1 VIYLTG
7 FMGSGK
13 TSVGRVLASRLGVP
27 FVDLDERRAGAARA
41 AVPEIF
47 RLAGEEAFRA
57 LERKALFE
65 LATEGAPC
73 VVATGGGLPVDP
85 RNRRVMK
92 ASGVVVH
99 LGASFETIRG
109 RIPGGDGRPLWAGD
123 VRSLH
128 RSRARAYG
136 DADLELDTDH
146 LTVEEVA
153 RGIEASLPRFSPR
166 VGVILEDRP
175 YPVYI
180 GKGVFTDVLSLV
192 RRFSEPEGVFALV
205 DANVLRLHGEAVKQA
220 LGNAPHALMAVPPG
234 EGSKSLPF
242 LEQVLSEMFAH
253 RVNRQWVCLAIGG
266 GVTGDLAGFAAS
278 VFMRGIPVVQ
288 VATTLLAQ
296 VDSAIGGKTAV
307 NTAFG
312 KNLVGTFHQ
321 PLFVLSDGAFINTLE
336 PAQVRSAMAE
346 VVKYG
351 IVMDEPLFSIVE
363 NGPPFDREKIVEMC
377 ARDKARVVALDER
390 EGGLRRILNFGHT
403 LGHAVELAGGFEPS
417 HGAAVC
423 AGMYFAVWLSRELG
437 VIEDRAMTRIS
448 RLLRKW
454 AYPLEELDFPH
465 PDRIDGALASDKKFE
480 GEGIHFV
487 LTPGVGDVTVKK
499 ITSSQILGAYGRFVR
514 ESAEGLR

>member
-13 TSVGRVLASRLGVP
+13 TSVGRVLASRLNLP
-27 FVDLDERRAGAARA
+27 FVDLDERMAEAVRAP
-41 AVPEIF
+41 VPEIF
-47 RLAGEEAFRA
+47 RFAGEEAFRA

-351 IVMDEPLFSIVE
+351 IVMDEPLFSIIE

-403 LGHAVELAGGFEPS
+403 LGHALENATGYAVL
-417 HGAAVC
+417 HGEAVG
-423 AGMYFAVWLSRELG
+423 AGMLFASWLSRKRGILPGDHYERIRQVIGRLG
-437 VIEDRAMTRIS
+437 IVPRGLT
-448 RLLRKW
+448 L
-454 AYPLEELDFPH
+454 
-465 PDRIDGALASDKKFE
+465 PDVREVGEALALDKKGA
-480 GEGIHFV
+480 GEGVHFV
-487 LTPGVGDVTVKK
+487 LTPSIGGVSVEKLSEIEV
-499 ITSSQILGAYGRFVR
+499 LEAYRGFADEYAR
-514 ESAEGLR
+514 GL

>member
-1 VIYLTG
+1 MIYLTG

-27 FVDLDERRAGAARA
+27 FVDLDERIAGAARA
-41 AVPEIF
+41 AIPEIF
-47 RLAGEEAFRA
+47 RLAGEESFRA
-57 LERKALFE
+57 LERTALFE
-65 LATEGAPC
+65 LASEGGPC

-85 RNRRVMK
+85 RNRKVMK

-99 LGASFETIRG
+99 LNASFETIQG
-109 RIPGGDGRPLWAGD
+109 RIPVGDGRPLWAGD

-128 RSRARAYG
+128 ESRARAYG
-136 DADLELDTDH
+136 DADLAVDTDL

-153 RGIEASLPRFSPR
+153 RRIEASLPRFSPR
-166 VGVILEDRP
+166 VGVILEDGP
-175 YPVYI
+175 YPVYL
-180 GKGVFTDVLSLV
+180 GKGVFADVLSLV
-192 RRFSEPEGVFALV
+192 RRFKEPEGVFALV
-205 DANVLRLHGEAVKQA
+205 DANVLRLHGEAVGQA
-220 LGNAPHALMAVPPG
+220 LGNVPHALMAVPPG

-253 RVNRQWVCLAIGG
+253 RVNRQWVCLAVGG

-321 PLFVLSDGAFINTLE
+321 PLFVLSDEAFLRTLE

-351 IVMDEPLFSIVE
+351 VVMDEPLFSFIE

-403 LGHAVELAGGFEPS
+403 LGHAVEKATGYAVL
-417 HGAAVC
+417 HGEAVG
-423 AGMYFAVWLSRELG
+423 AGMLFASWLSRRRGILPGDHYERIRQVIGRLG
-437 VIEDRAMTRIS
+437 IVPPGLTLPGVREVG
-448 RLLRKW
+448 
-454 AYPLEELDFPH
+454 E
-465 PDRIDGALASDKKFE
+465 ALALDKKGA
-480 GEGIHFV
+480 GEGVHFV
-487 LTPGVGDVTVKK
+487 LTPSIG
-499 ITSSQILGAYGRFVR
+499 GASVEKLSEIEVLEAYRGFADEYAR
-514 ESAEGLR
+514 GL

>member
-1 VIYLTG
+1 MIYLTG

-13 TSVGRVLASRLGVP
+13 TSVGRVLASRLDLP
-27 FVDLDERRAGAARA
+27 FVDLDERMAEAARA
-41 AVPEIF
+41 PVPEIF

-65 LATEGAPC
+65 LASEGAPC

-312 KNLVGTFHQ
+312 KNLAGTFHQ
-321 PLFVLSDGAFINTLE
+321 PLFVLSDGAFLHTLE

-346 VVKYG
+346 AVKYG
-351 IVMDEPLFSIVE
+351 VVMDEPLFSFIE
-363 NGPPFDREKIVEMC
+363 NGPPFDHEMIVEMC

-403 LGHAVELAGGFEPS
+403 LGHALEKATGYAVL
-417 HGAAVC
+417 HGEAVG
-423 AGMYFAVWLSRELG
+423 AGMLFASWLSRKRGILPEAHYRRIRQVIGQLEIVPASLTLPG
-437 VIEDRAMTRIS
+437 VREVG
-448 RLLRKW
+448 
-454 AYPLEELDFPH
+454 E
-465 PDRIDGALASDKKFE
+465 ALALDKKSA
-480 GEGIHFV
+480 GEGVHFV
-487 LTPGVGDVTVKK
+487 LTPSIGDVSVEKLSE
-499 ITSSQILGAYGRFVR
+499 IEVLEAYRGFADEYAR
-514 ESAEGLR
+514 GL